1 MLTMKRKLLITCKW
15 VLFVICTVVVINAL
29 SLVAG
34 IAAIFI
40 IRPFVDVDPDYG
52 LVEWYIYGAAG
63 SAIVYWAVLN
73 PLYVRTKIKINKL
86 VEK

>member
-1 MLTMKRKLLITCKW
+1 MKLKLLITCRW
-15 VLFVICTVVVINAL
+15 ALFGIGTVLVLNTL

-52 LVEWYIYGAAG
+52 LVEWYLYGAAG
-63 SAIVYWAVLN
+63 SVVVICVLN

-86 VEK
+86 VENS